1 MFPFLTLR
9 AVPVGLN
16 QCPVTCFSH
25 QHSASLKFNKLCIKV
40 GEIIPAEHFDIEVF
54 QVQSVRILQ
63 ISTSA
68 LRFEKDVH
76 FVGGPGG
83 EREKSHFSSAVMS
96 PKNVLKSCISRS
108 SIISNSGRCVL
119 SRLKHLRWLTD
130 HVTLIQAHLLLL
142 SKFCTDTEHDIN
154 CFHRTFIFTCWSF
167 KSVGYTTQ
175 WYH

>member
-83 EREKSHFSSAVMS
+83 ERKKSFFFCSNATQKCSEILHLSVFDNFKFRPM
-96 PKNVLKSCISRS
+96 RTE
-108 SIISNSGRCVL
+108 SIKTL
-119 SRLKHLRWLTD
+119 
-130 HVTLIQAHLLLL
+130 TLIDRSCHV
-142 SKFCTDTEHDIN
+142 DTGPPSAAFQIL
-154 CFHRTFIFTCWSF
+154 
-167 KSVGYTTQ
+167 Y
-175 WYH
+175 